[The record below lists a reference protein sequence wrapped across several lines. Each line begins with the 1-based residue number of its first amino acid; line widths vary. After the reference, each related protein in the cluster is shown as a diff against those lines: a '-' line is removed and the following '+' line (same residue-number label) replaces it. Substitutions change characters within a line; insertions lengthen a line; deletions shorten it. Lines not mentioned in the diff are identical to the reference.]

1 MKEIVISHIT
11 ALLAFRLIRT
21 ENNFTCSLDD
31 LIAMNNMLSSN
42 QKIHILL
49 DSQNNKIKNSNYKCH
64 INLSKLPKGSLKI
77 INDNLKIVSPEFMLI
92 QLSKSLNYE
101 DLFLLILEL
110 CGSYSINPLDKS
122 FVNNILPITNIKT
135 IKNYLARYKNM
146 NPYAKGVNKILKIC
160 KYAQDG
166 SASPMESRLF
176 IKLCAP
182 KTQGLYGCKG
192 LKLNQKI
199 NISNKAKLIAGQNYI
214 IPDISCVKK
223 KVAIEYDS
231 AQFHENTTRGQRDKR
246 RRDALVH
253 DGWKVITLVPSQ
265 INNPNVFHTIAIDI
279 KKALKEDTRIRVKN
293 FYKKRSRAFENLM

>member
-11 ALLAFRLIRT
+11 ALLALRLIRT
-21 ENNFTCSLDD
+21 ENNFTCSLED
-31 LIAMNNMLSSN
+31 LIAMNNILGSN

-49 DSQNNKIKNSNYKCH
+49 DSQNNKIKNSKYKCH

-101 DLFLLILEL
+101 ELFLLILEL

-122 FVNNILPITNIKT
+122 FVNNIFPITNIKT

-146 NPYAKGVNKILKIC
+146 NPYAKGVNKLLKIC
-160 KYAQDG
+160 KYAKND

-176 IKLCAP
+176 IKLCGP
-182 KTQGLYGCKG
+182 KIQGLYECKN

-199 NISNKAKLIAGQNYI
+199 NISKKAQLIAGQNII
-214 IPDISCVKK
+214 IPDISSRKN

-231 AQFHENTTRGQRDKR
+231 AQFHENTTQSQRDKR

-253 DGWKVITLVPSQ
+253 DG
-265 INNPNVFHTIAIDI
+265 
-279 KKALKEDTRIRVKN
+279 
-293 FYKKRSRAFENLM
+293 